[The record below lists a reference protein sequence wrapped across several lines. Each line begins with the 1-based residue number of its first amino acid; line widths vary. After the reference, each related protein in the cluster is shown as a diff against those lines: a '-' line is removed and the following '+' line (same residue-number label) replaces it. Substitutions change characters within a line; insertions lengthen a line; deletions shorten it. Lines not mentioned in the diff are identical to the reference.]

1 MKITILGLFF
11 LISSYAFGQQ
21 MVYKPVN
28 PNFGGETFNYQQLM
42 SSASAQNPYDDSS
55 SKYSSYSTSNLSS
68 FEDQINRKILN
79 QISNSLFGN
88 DYGVGTNFENGIYN
102 VGSLNVNIQDYYGGV
117 TIRIIDIKT
126 GEQTNIT
133 IPNM

>member
-1 MKITILGLFF
+1 MKKTILSLFF
-11 LISSYAFGQQ
+11 LITSFAFGQQ

-28 PNFGGETFNYQQLM
+28 PNFGGDTFNYQQLM
-42 SSASAQNPYDDSS
+42 SSAAAQNPYDDSS
-55 SKYSSYSTSNLSS
+55 TKYPSYSTSSLKS
-68 FEDQINRKILN
+68 FEDQINRQLLN

-88 DYGVGTNFENGIYN
+88 DYGESTNFENGIYN
-102 VGSLNVNIQDYYGGV
+102 IGSLNVNIQDYYGGI

-126 GEQTNIT
+126 GEQTNIN

>member
-55 SKYSSYSTSNLSS
+55 SKYPSYSTSNLSS
-68 FEDQINRKILN
+68 FEDQINRQILN
-79 QISNSLFGN
+79 KISNSLFGN
-88 DYGVGTNFENGIYN
+88 DYGVDTNFENGIYN